1 MIVKEVSYADYQQ
14 AIRQI
19 RTQVFV
25 REQAVPEALEYDD
38 RDTLCRHVLAF
49 DGVNA
54 VATGRI
60 DLDNEGKIGRVAVLA
75 EHRNHGVG
83 VEVMHALHRIARRA
97 GLSSVYLNAQLAAKA
112 FYLSQGYLPE
122 GEEFMEAGIPHQ
134 AMVKRIDAE
143 ASQ

>member
-1 MIVKEVSYADYQQ
+1 MIVKEVSYTDYQQ

-25 REQAVPEALEYDD
+25 HEQAVPEALEYDD
-38 RDTLCRHVLAF
+38 RDCQCRHVLAF
-49 DGVNA
+49 DDLNA

-75 EHRNHGVG
+75 EHRNHGIG

-97 GLSSVYLNAQLAAKA
+97 GLSSVYLNAQLTAKA
-112 FYLSQGYLPE
+112 FYLAQGYLPE

-143 ASQ
+143 ASR